1 MSNVIQFP
9 MERIQISTKL
19 INFFS
24 DRVDDQ
30 LSDLEAQSLDILD
43 QAIALEKQSQRI
55 LDSLED

>member
-1 MSNVIQFP
+1 

-30 LSDLEAQSLDILD
+30 LIDLEAQSLDILD

>member
-30 LSDLEAQSLDILD
+30 LIDLEAQSLDILD

>member
-55 LDSLED
+55 LDSFGE

>member
-1 MSNVIQFP
+1 

-19 INFFS
+19 VNFFS

-30 LSDLEAQSLDILD
+30 LSDLEAQSMDILD